1 MFWMVNNEF
10 NEFYFILIFIVFVE
24 LYVYDNI
31 VWLIVLYDNV
41 YMVKIL
47 MREKINKLKGV
58 NLFLVILCIFY
69 IVVGKRLKKWLLI
82 C

>member
-31 VWLIVLYDNV
+31 VWLIVLYNNV

-47 MREKINKLKGV
+47 MREKKNKLKGV

-69 IVVGKRLKKWLLI
+69 IVVGKRLKKWLFI